1 MRCIRLNI
9 SKAFSLNLKKNGFSL
24 KGKYIHNSMA
34 TPWEKITQCNAL
46 GKDNP
51 MATPWEK
58 ITQWQRLGEENRTLC
73 QRATLSSIRQKTA
86 EPKSKQGLKM
96 KRFG

>member
-1 MRCIRLNI
+1 
-9 SKAFSLNLKKNGFSL
+9 
-24 KGKYIHNSMA
+24 MA

-58 ITQWQRLGEENRTLC
+58 ITNGNTLGKKIEHYVREQHYHLSDRRRQNQNRNK
-73 QRATLSSIRQKTA
+73 A
-86 EPKSKQGLKM
+86 
-96 KRFG
+96 